1 MRAADVARLL
11 ALSLIWSA
19 SFVFIRVLAPVLG
32 PVWVATSR
40 MLLAGSA
47 MVAAFVILRRHL
59 DVAQRWRAYLFVGV
73 LNSSLPFLLFAYAAL
88 VLPASYLVILNAAL
102 PMFGAVASAIWLGDT
117 LDAKKV
123 QGLVAGA
130 AGVFLVS
137 GAGPVEADAGFALA
151 VAASLGA
158 VLCYALAGVWLK
170 RRGHALEPLAV
181 AGWSQL
187 LGGFALLPLALA
199 VPVHGTITLAVVVNA
214 LLLALVCS
222 AAAYVLYFR
231 LIVDIG
237 PTRAMTVTF
246 LMPAFGM
253 LWGRLF
259 LDETITVPMLA
270 GAALIVAGTAAV
282 LRRTSYRVGLR
293 TNER

>member
-1 MRAADVARLL
+1 
-11 ALSLIWSA
+11 
-19 SFVFIRVLAPVLG
+19 VLAPVLG

-40 MLLAGSA
+40 LLVGG
-47 MVAAFVILRRHL
+47 AALALMFIVVRRHL
-59 DVAQRWRAYLFVGV
+59 DVVRHFRAYLFVGV

-88 VLPASYLVILNAAL
+88 VLPASYLVILNASL
-102 PMFGAVASAIWLGDT
+102 PLFGALASAVWLGEP
-117 LDAKKV
+117 LNAAKIL
-123 QGLVAGA
+123 GLLAGA
-130 AGVFLVS
+130 AGVVLVS
-137 GAGPVEADAGFALA
+137 RAGPVVPDAAFALA

-170 RRGHALEPLAV
+170 RHGETLAPLAV

-187 LGGFALLPLALA
+187 LGGLALWPVAAA
-199 VPVHGTITLAVVVNA
+199 VPVTGAITPAIVVDV

-231 LIVDIG
+231 LIRDVG

-253 LWGRLF
+253 LWGRLL

-270 GAALIVAGTAAV
+270 GATLIVAGTAAV
-282 LRRTSYRVGLR
+282 LRPRPRPALT
-293 TNER
+293 

>member
-1 MRAADVARLL
+1 MRTADIGRLF
-11 ALSLIWSA
+11 ALSIIWSA

-40 MLLAGSA
+40 MLLAGA
-47 MVAAFVILRRHL
+47 ALALAFVVVRRHL
-59 DVAQRWRAYLFVGV
+59 DVREHWRAYLFVGV
-73 LNSSLPFLLFAYAAL
+73 LNSALPFLLFAYAAL
-88 VLPASYLVILNAAL
+88 ALPASYLVILNAAL
-102 PMFGAVASAIWLGDT
+102 PMFGAIASAIWLGEPMN
-117 LDAKKV
+117 APKV
-123 QGLVAGA
+123 AGLFVGA
-130 AGVFLVS
+130 AGVVLVS
-137 GAGPVEADAGFALA
+137 RAGPVVPDAAFVLA

-170 RRGHALEPLAV
+170 RRARTLAPLAV

-187 LGGFALLPLALA
+187 LGGAALLPLAVA
-199 VPVHGTITLAVVVNA
+199 TPVHGSITSAIVINV

-222 AAAYVLYFR
+222 AAAYALYFR
-231 LIVDIG
+231 LIADVG

-259 LDETITVPMLA
+259 LDESITWPMLV
-270 GAALIVAGTAAV
+270 GAALIVAGTGAV
-282 LRRTSYRVGLR
+282 LRPRPVLR
-293 TNER
+293 QAAR